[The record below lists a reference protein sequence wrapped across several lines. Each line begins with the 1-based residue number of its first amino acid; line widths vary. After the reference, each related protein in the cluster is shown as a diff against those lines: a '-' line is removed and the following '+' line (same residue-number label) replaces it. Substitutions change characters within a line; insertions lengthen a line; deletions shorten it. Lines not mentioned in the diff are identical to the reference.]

1 MRKLLLVLLSYI
13 CVLSALADSKFSGTV
28 IGSEWSY
35 DYITRIP
42 SATVNTKK
50 QAFDRDP
57 DTFFASFDTS
67 YGWVGLDLGTP
78 HVITRVGWMPRNYL
92 TGPLSVVLGVFGGAN
107 SEDDMDA
114 EPIYMDSLS
123 IAFGDLYGAGMGQ
136 QLRAMDSTINIEEA
150 LKGMEY
156 IANADTSKAFT
167 QGLQMGMQIAQLYAG
182 IEQQCGMP
190 INKSLFMKHLRE
202 GLMKTT
208 PMGQEE
214 MMNLQSEIE
223 IFLNMAMVQSPKAI
237 KNKKDGEEYMAK
249 LKNDKSYTF
258 TKSGIAYKVLAE
270 GEGKNFSDSDVVKV
284 NYVGRHLNDSIFD
297 QSGENPV
304 PFNLKLVIPGFAEM
318 IQLMKPGSKVTVVI
332 PSELAYGPLGNRSIE
347 PNETLIF
354 DIETLGVDD
363 TP

>member
-50 QAFDRDP
+50 QAFDRDT
-57 DTFFASFDTS
+57 DTFFASFDRS

-78 HVITRVGWMPRNYL
+78 HVITRVGWMPRYYSA
-92 TGPLSVVLGVFGGAN
+92 GPLSVVLGIFGGAN
-107 SEDDMDA
+107 SEDFMDA

-237 KNKKDGEEYMAK
+237 NNKKAGEEYMAK

-332 PSELAYGPLGNRSIE
+332 PSELAYGPMGNRSIE

>member
-57 DTFFASFDTS
+57 DTFFASFDRS

-78 HVITRVGWMPRNYL
+78 HVITRVGWMPRNYS

-237 KNKKDGEEYMAK
+237 KNKKAGEEYMAK

-332 PSELAYGPLGNRSIE
+332 PSELAYGPMGNRSIE

>member
-50 QAFDRDP
+50 QAFEPDP
-57 DTFFASFDTS
+57 DTFFASFDRN

-78 HVITRVGWMPRNYL
+78 HVITRVGWMPRNYS
-92 TGPLSVVLGVFGGAN
+92 TGPLSVVLGIFGGAN
-107 SEDDMDA
+107 SEDFMDA

-156 IANADTSKAFT
+156 IANADTSKAFM

-237 KNKKDGEEYMAK
+237 KNKKAGEEYMAK

-332 PSELAYGPLGNRSIE
+332 PSELAYGPMGNRSIE

>member
-1 MRKLLLVLLSYI
+1 MKKILAFAAAGLLMAGFTS
-13 CVLSALADSKFSGTV
+13 CNGSA
-28 IGSEWSY
+28 GSTS
-35 DYITRIP
+35 
-42 SATVNTKK
+42 
-50 QAFDRDP
+50 QA
-57 DTFFASFDTS
+57 
-67 YGWVGLDLGTP
+67 
-78 HVITRVGWMPRNYL
+78 
-92 TGPLSVVLGVFGGAN
+92 
-107 SEDDMDA
+107 
-114 EPIYMDSLS
+114 MDSLS

-237 KNKKDGEEYMAK
+237 NNKKAGEEYMAK

-304 PFNLKLVIPGFAEM
+304 PFNLKQVIPGFAEM

-332 PSELAYGPLGNRSIE
+332 PGELAYGPQGNRGIE

-363 TP
+363 TPKPARPTLPARPIKK